1 MKIQNNLK
9 ALLLASSALLVVG
22 CGDDNKKDS
31 TQKVAET
38 KGSSDFVV
46 DQGAGATP
54 IEQPQIVVQNV
65 ANADLGAIVGAMGA
79 DLNAQVKGPVD
90 PSNFLDFT
98 TGTSLGSGTSKNAAA
113 SKTTAAASHTAAA
126 SKPTATV
133 STSPKIGISAG
144 AALFNALSKKDAAY
158 KAWNPEIAA
167 GAKDAVVN
175 VTLSGK
181 GSVPSTG
188 YAYIDLIG
196 AENGDI
202 SGVDHGVKI
211 NASVTDKSFATE
223 VLTIRKADLEQGNG
237 STNKITSSVVFAID
251 ANVKGDVLAFK
262 PLAADVPSLISA
274 FDKMDNLPNSVD
286 FKKGSSYALLGGK
299 VVIDS
304 LVADASTRVVSVVA
318 DKETA
323 HVKVLDLSAGGELVL
338 GSHHPL
344 VVDTLKA
351 DAAKSKFSI
360 SISAKSKSIPAVKT
374 ADGKAADPAHNYTF
388 DDIKGALETTFALTL
403 GTGALPAGLPV
414 SQIDVS
420 GAAVKFAPD
429 TVFVIPFVKGS
440 VDVSGVFKAPA
451 ADVASMEYDAPAKE
465 GAAEVEKPS
474 LKAAVQLVHSADK
487 KETYA
492 VVVPKNTVTLAKA
505 NAPATTKAAAAKA
518 STAKASTAKASTTK
532 ASTAAASHKL
542 GLEVFVMHDAAA
554 SLDGPVVSI
563 NSVSVMG
570 DSANAASMSAAISSN
585 TVVTM
590 HAGAS
595 EERNEKSFFGG
606 MTFAHKAKFAG
617 LNVAGLGSFAVVDG
631 SAQVQAGLNFAA
643 SKQTSLGFGVSKDF
657 GGNAATPYAQFNV
670 KAGAGVSVNAMLSSN
685 FVNFG
690 FDVNR

>member
-54 IEQPQIVVQNV
+54 IEQPQIVAQNV

-167 GAKDAVVN
+167 GAEDAVVN

-196 AENGDI
+196 AEKGDI
-202 SGVDHGVKI
+202 SGVDHGVRL
-211 NASVTDKSFATE
+211 NASVTDKSFTTE
-223 VLTIRKADLEQGNG
+223 VLTIRKADLAQGNG

-299 VVIDS
+299 AVVDS

-360 SISAKSKSIPAVKT
+360 SISAKSQSIPANKD
-374 ADGKAADPAHNYTF
+374 AAHNYGW
-388 DDIKGALETTFALTL
+388 DDIKEVLETRFALTL
-403 GTGALPAGLPV
+403 GAGALPAGLSV

-429 TVFVIPFVKGS
+429 TVFVIPFVKGE
-440 VDVSGVFKAPA
+440 VDVSGVFKAPTV
-451 ADVASMEYDAPAKE
+451 DVASMEYDAPAKE

-487 KETYA
+487 KETYV

-518 STAKASTAKASTTK
+518 PTTKVATTK
-532 ASTAAASHKL
+532 ASTTAASHKL

-554 SLDGPVVSI
+554 SLEGPVVNV

-617 LNVAGLGSFAVVDG
+617 LNVTGLGSFAVVDG
-631 SAQVQAGLNFAA
+631 SSQVQAGLNFAV

-657 GGNAATPYAQFNV
+657 VGNAATPYAQFNV
-670 KAGAGVSVNAMLSSN
+670 KAGAGVSVNAMLSSK